1 MGISDTILG
10 FANRLRNDSL
20 SLKSSFENILSR
32 TPPNYSKRKAIVS
45 RLGLAHRIVWVIPQD
60 ALAQGWTCNS
70 DTQKDL
76 SKKEDD
82 YFEIESKLFSAFGSA
97 RQNGGGWLWIV
108 TGKDDESEP
117 LVPGSKKVLAVHD
130 LTMAEVTAF
139 SMENDPR
146 SYNFGKPD
154 YWTIQVT
161 RDGTSFYASKVH
173 HSRLIYVPGAPVT
186 KDTKT
191 EKTGYDLSYL
201 TLYQDILEDLDKA
214 WASTSNTVSRLSMP
228 WVRLKMGLAAAAAD
242 DGGED
247 GLAARMTVLK
257 GSMNKDGIMVLLG
270 DDEVGWTGP
279 QVSGAKELI
288 TSIYE
293 RAASVEGIAL
303 SRLFGQSPGGLS
315 TDDASGTRTY
325 YDLLVRVRR
334 TILTPVLLRLYE
346 ALYGEDNTR
355 HIVWPDLY
363 KPTELESAQAKLTLA
378 QRDQI
383 LFSLDMLPEDPS
395 DDIDENVIMEEDPNE
410 APIDQD

>member
-1 MGISDTILG
+1 MGISDSILG
-10 FANRLRNDSL
+10 FANRMRNDAL
-20 SLKSSFENILSR
+20 TLKSSFENILSR

-45 RLGLAHRIVWVIPQD
+45 RLGLAHRIVWVVPQD
-60 ALAQGWTCNS
+60 ALAQGWACHS

-82 YFEIESKLFSAFGSA
+82 YFEIESKLLSAFGCA
-97 RQNGGGWLWIV
+97 RQNGGAWLWLV
-108 TGKDDESEP
+108 TGKGDESEP
-117 LVPGSKKVLAVHD
+117 LIPGSKNILAIHD
-130 LTMAEVTAF
+130 LTMSEVTAE
-139 SMENDPR
+139 SLENDPR
-146 SYNFGKPD
+146 SHNFGKPD
-154 YWTIQVT
+154 FWNIQVT
-161 RDGTSFYASKVH
+161 RDGLSFYAPKVH

-201 TLYQDILEDLDKA
+201 QLYQDILEDLDKA

-228 WVRLKMGLAAAAAD
+228 WVRLKMGLSAAAAD

-257 GSMNKDGIMVLLG
+257 GNMNKDGIMVLLG
-270 DDEVGWTGP
+270 DDEIGWTGP
-279 QVSGAKELI
+279 QVTGAKELI

-303 SRLFGQSPGGLS
+303 SRLFGQAPGGLS

-325 YDLLVRVRR
+325 YDLLIRVQR
-334 TILTPVLLRLYE
+334 TILSPVLLRLYE
-346 ALYGEDNTR
+346 AIYGEDNTR
-355 HIVWPDLY
+355 YIVWPELY
-363 KPTELESAQAKLTLA
+363 KQTDLESAQTKLALA

-383 LFSLDMLPEDPS
+383 LFSIDMTPIEES
-395 DDIDENVIMEEDPNE
+395 DMIDENVIMEEELEPT
-410 APIDQD
+410 PQV